1 MRILYPFIL
10 SLLLFI
16 SSCSRPR
23 ELTFMVGGSPNEL
36 LYWEKV
42 IGEFHE
48 KTGINVKLIRQPTDT
63 DQRRQGIVIALR
75 SKSRDPDVFLM
86 DVVWVG
92 AIASSGW
99 LEPLDS
105 YIERDNLDLN
115 KFFSRVVD
123 EVDRYRGN
131 VMALPVYVDGG
142 LLYYRKDLLAKY
154 GYTAPP
160 ETWEE
165 LLQMAKKVQ
174 ARERRKNKNFWG
186 FVWQGAMYEGLICT
200 FLEFSSSFGGGI
212 TIDSTGRIVVNI
224 PQNVEALKFMQ
235 DLLHRYKIS
244 PPNTYTELKEEE
256 VRLIFDQGNALFER
270 NWPYAWGLHEKNPE
284 LKDKVGITKL
294 PHRKG
299 KRTASTLGGWHI
311 GISRFSD
318 VKNEA
323 WEFVKFVTSYE
334 KQRDFALNLGWNPG
348 RVDVYADTVIEKT
361 APHLVLLKDVF
372 ENAVAR
378 PSLPY
383 YSGVS
388 QILQKHLNS
397 ALSLSETPQE
407 ALEKAQDEIDEFIKK
422 YED

>member
-10 SLLLFI
+10 SLLSFI
-16 SSCSRPR
+16 TSCSRPR

-142 LLYYRKDLLAKY
+142 LLYYRKDLLRKY
-154 GYTAPP
+154 GYTNPP

-165 LLQMAKKVQ
+165 LLQIAKKVQ
-174 ARERRKNKNFWG
+174 ARERQKNK
-186 FVWQGAMYEGLICT
+186 I
-200 FLEFSSSFGGGI
+200 
-212 TIDSTGRIVVNI
+212 
-224 PQNVEALKFMQ
+224 
-235 DLLHRYKIS
+235 
-244 PPNTYTELKEEE
+244 
-256 VRLIFDQGNALFER
+256 
-270 NWPYAWGLHEKNPE
+270 
-284 LKDKVGITKL
+284 
-294 PHRKG
+294 
-299 KRTASTLGGWHI
+299 
-311 GISRFSD
+311 
-318 VKNEA
+318 
-323 WEFVKFVTSYE
+323 
-334 KQRDFALNLGWNPG
+334 
-348 RVDVYADTVIEKT
+348 
-361 APHLVLLKDVF
+361 
-372 ENAVAR
+372 
-378 PSLPY
+378 
-383 YSGVS
+383 SGV
-388 QILQKHLNS
+388 LYGRELCMR
-397 ALSLSETPQE
+397 
-407 ALEKAQDEIDEFIKK
+407 D
-422 YED
+422 